1 MAGVHISQLPLH
13 RMLFPSFADLGNRA
27 AVRVGSNALSYRE
40 LDAASRGVGT
50 ALHGVRRV
58 AVWCSPSLESIV
70 AMVAGLN
77 AGVPVI
83 PLNPR
88 SGSSELQHVLDN
100 AKPDVVL
107 HAPGADI
114 PPILRAR
121 PTVTIDLEKRSSGG
135 DRTALDDAA
144 PALIIYTSGT
154 TGPPK
159 GTVLSRRAIAAN
171 LDALADAWAWTGSDV
186 VVHALPLFHVHGLI
200 LGTLGPLRR
209 GGTVHHLGTWSAPT
223 LEAAFRSGGT
233 MLFAVPTM
241 YHRLRGDLETMPSL
255 ASSLRE
261 ARLLASGSAPL
272 AAADAAGVKA
282 LTGLAVTERY
292 GLTETLINC
301 AVRHDA
307 ERTHGCVGTA
317 LSGVELRLLDDDGS
331 EIQTNDPD
339 SIGEIVVR
347 GPGLFT
353 EYLDNKDATSRA
365 LRDGW
370 FHTAD
375 VAWRDEGRRIH
386 LVGRKGV
393 DLIKTGGY
401 KVGAGEVELALEQHP
416 AVAEAAVM
424 AEPDDDLGE
433 RIAAWIVLR
442 PGASASA
449 AELSDY
455 VAATLAPHKRPRRV
469 AFVAELPRNE
479 MGKVRKVALRQQ
491 RGSN

>member
-1 MAGVHISQLPLH
+1 
-13 RMLFPSFADLGNRA
+13 MLFPPFDDLGDRVA
-27 AVRVGSNALSYRE
+27 IRVGNDALSYRE
-40 LDAASRGVGT
+40 LDAASRGIGM
-50 ALHGVRRV
+50 ALRGKGRV
-58 AVWCSPSLESIV
+58 AVWCSPSLESVV
-70 AMVAGLN
+70 AVVAGLN
-77 AGVPVI
+77 AGLPVI

-88 SGSSELQHVLDN
+88 SGSSELQHVLEN
-100 AKPDVVL
+100 ANPDVVL

-114 PPILRAR
+114 PAIVTTR
-121 PTVTIDLEKRSSGG
+121 PTSIIDLDRRDQGAS
-135 DRTALDDAA
+135 RTAHDPEA
-144 PALIIYTSGT
+144 PALIVYTSGT
-154 TGPPK
+154 TGLPK

-171 LDALADAWAWTGSDV
+171 LDALADAWAWTASDV

-200 LGTLGPLRR
+200 LGTLGPLRL
-209 GGTVHHLGTWSAPT
+209 GGTVHHLGAWSAPA
-223 LEAAFRSGGT
+223 LESAFRSGGT

-241 YHRLRGDLETMPSL
+241 YHRLRSDLETMPSL
-255 ASSLRE
+255 VNALRG

-282 LTGLAVTERY
+282 ATGLAVTERY

-317 LSGVELRLLDDDGS
+317 LAGVELRLLDEEGN
-331 EIQTNDPD
+331 EIHRNDPD

-347 GPGLFT
+347 GPSLFT
-353 EYLDNKDATSRA
+353 EYLDNEDATSRA
-365 LRDGW
+365 LREGW

-375 VAWRDEGRRIH
+375 VAWRDEGQRIH

-401 KVGAGEVELALEQHP
+401 KVGAGEVELALEGHP

-424 AEPDDDLGE
+424 AEQDDDLGE

-442 PGASASA
+442 PGASVSA
-449 AELSDY
+449 AELSDF
-455 VAATLAPHKRPRRV
+455 VADTLAPHKRPRRV
-469 AFVAELPRNE
+469 EFMTELPRNE
-479 MGKVRKVALRQQ
+479 MGKVRKLALR
-491 RGSN
+491 RDHGTD